1 MQLPHVVNPE
11 GRTSPR
17 AVKNPKVIPSRKRF
31 DISDL
36 FTEDLSTIVKTNYY
50 KGLSPFGRVAASAS
64 FAAVAAVIFL
74 SASGLAQQPVDNR
87 PRQTGAATPTP
98 TPHGNPQAQPATP
111 QTNPNRRVVP
121 QLGAPPPPPILRP
134 KPTPT
139 PDPTTAEISEGERL
153 TINTELVT
161 LNVRVI
167 DRNNRPINNVGK
179 DEFRIYENGV
189 QQPIFSFTQE
199 QVPVI
204 YGLAVDTSGSLR
216 PAFDQVI
223 NAAKAIINSNKK
235 GDETFL
241 ERFISSDKIETIQDF
256 TPNKDMLMDGLDT
269 LYIEGGQTAVID
281 GVYLAAEHIAEYKKG
296 GDDDRRRR
304 ALIVVTDGE
313 DRASYYNETQLFQRL
328 REEDVQIY
336 VIGFVNEL
344 DAERGFIRKSPKDKA
359 MNLLNKMATDT
370 GGRVFYPQSISELPQ
385 IANEIV
391 RDLRTQYV
399 ISYDPTNKAHDGTY
413 RSIKVSVAETG
424 QDHRI
429 ALTRS
434 GRTAAPP
441 TTSAAPSNRTTS
453 PANNN
458 SRPPATNSNRRPPLP

>member
-1 MQLPHVVNPE
+1 MRHKIFNRSLSDY
-11 GRTSPR
+11 RTL
-17 AVKNPKVIPSRKRF
+17 VF
-31 DISDL
+31 FL
-36 FTEDLSTIVKTNYY
+36 
-50 KGLSPFGRVAASAS
+50 
-64 FAAVAAVIFL
+64 FAALAAFSFL
-74 SASGLAQQPVDNR
+74 MSASGLAQQPDTR
-87 PRQTGAATPTP
+87 PRQTGTAAATPTP
-98 TPHGNPQAQPATP
+98 QQSSQPRATP
-111 QTNPNRRVVP
+111 VPETSPGRRIAP
-121 QLGAPPPPPILRP
+121 QLGAPPPAPILRP

-139 PDPTTAEISEGERL
+139 PDPASAEISEGERL

-167 DRNNRPINNVGK
+167 DRNNRPISNVDK
-179 DEFRIYENGV
+179 EEFHVFENGV
-189 QQPIFSFTQE
+189 PQPIFSFTQE

-216 PAFDQVI
+216 PAFNQVLD
-223 NAAKAIINSNKK
+223 AAKAIINSNKK

-241 ERFISSDKIETIQDF
+241 ERFISSDKIETVQDF
-256 TPNKDMLMDGLDT
+256 TSNKDALMDGLDS

-281 GVYLAAEHIAEYKKG
+281 GVFLAAEHVAEYKKG
-296 GDDDRRRR
+296 ADDDRRRR

-313 DRASYYNETQLFQRL
+313 DRASYYPETQLFQRL

-344 DAERGFIRKSPKDKA
+344 DAEKGFIRKSPKEKA
-359 MNLLNKMATDT
+359 MSLLNRIASET

-385 IANEIV
+385 IADEIV

-413 RSIKVSVAETG
+413 RSIKVTVAEAPG
-424 QDHRI
+424 RDHRI

-434 GRTAAPP
+434 GRTAAPAGTAARPANRTNVTPPNNNGRHP
-441 TTSAAPSNRTTS
+441 TT
-453 PANNN
+453 N
-458 SRPPATNSNRRPPLP
+458 STRRPPQ

>member
-1 MQLPHVVNPE
+1 MRFHTVRFIRVRQTALVLSL
-11 GRTSPR
+11 GLFGLLSI
-17 AVKNPKVIPSRKRF
+17 VIS
-31 DISDL
+31 
-36 FTEDLSTIVKTNYY
+36 
-50 KGLSPFGRVAASAS
+50 GAS
-64 FAAVAAVIFL
+64 
-74 SASGLAQQPVDNR
+74 LAQQPDSR
-87 PRQTGAATPTP
+87 PRTMGVTPSATPAQPTP
-98 TPHGNPQAQPATP
+98 TPQSGPG
-111 QTNPNRRVVP
+111 RRIAP
-121 QLGAPPPPPILRP
+121 QLGEPPPPPVLKP

-167 DRNNRPINNVGK
+167 DRNNRPINNIGK
-179 DEFRIYENGV
+179 DEFRVFEDGV
-189 QQPIFSFTQE
+189 PQSIFSFTE
-199 QVPVI
+199 EEVPVI

-216 PAFDQVI
+216 PAFEQVI

-256 TPNKDMLMDGLDT
+256 TSSKDALMDGLDT

-281 GVYLAAEHIAEYKKG
+281 GVYLAAEHVAEYKKG
-296 GDDDRRRR
+296 SNDDRRRR

-313 DRASYYNETQLFQRL
+313 DRASYYPEADLFRRL

-344 DAERGFIRKSPKDKA
+344 DAEKGLIRKSPRDKA
-359 MNLLNKMATDT
+359 VTLINRIATET
-370 GGRVFYPQSISELPQ
+370 GGRAFFPQSISELPEV
-385 IANEIV
+385 ANQIV

-413 RSIKVSVAETG
+413 RAIKVNVADAPG
-424 QDHRI
+424 RDKRI

-434 GRTAAPP
+434 GRTAGQGVNATKPA
-441 TTSAAPSNRTTS
+441 TRTT
-453 PANNN
+453 NNN
-458 SRPPATNSNRRPPLP
+458 ARQPGTNPPRKSP

>member
-1 MQLPHVVNPE
+1 M
-11 GRTSPR
+11 
-17 AVKNPKVIPSRKRF
+17 
-31 DISDL
+31 
-36 FTEDLSTIVKTNYY
+36 KTKYY
-50 KGLSPFGRVAASAS
+50 KGISPFGRVAASA
-64 FAAVAAVIFL
+64 FVAAVAAVVFL

-87 PRQTGAATPTP
+87 PRQTVAATPTP
-98 TPHGNPQAQPATP
+98 TPQRNPQPQPATP
-111 QTNPNRRVVP
+111 QTNTNRRTVP

-189 QQPIFSFTQE
+189 LQPIFSFTQE

-216 PAFDQVI
+216 PAFNQVI
-223 NAAKAIINSNKK
+223 DAAKAIINSNKK

-256 TPNKDMLMDGLDT
+256 TANKDMLMDGLDT

-281 GVYLAAEHIAEYKKG
+281 GVYLAAEHVAEYKKG

-313 DRASYYNETQLFQRL
+313 DRASYYNESQLFQRL

-336 VIGFVNEL
+336 VIGFVNDL
-344 DAERGFIRKSPKDKA
+344 DKEGGVIRKSPREKA
-359 MNLLNKMATDT
+359 VNLINRIAKET
-370 GGRVFYPQSISELPQ
+370 GGRAFFPESLSDLPK
-385 IANEIV
+385 IADEIV

-399 ISYDPTNKAHDGTY
+399 VSYNPTNKAHDSTY
-413 RSIKVSVAETG
+413 RSIKVTVADAPG

-441 TTSAAPSNRTTS
+441 TTSAAPSGRTTS

-458 SRPPATNSNRRPPLP
+458 SRPPATNRRPPP